1 MLAVTLL
8 AGVNDSLEHARALAE
23 FVQPVRA
30 ETPRLIVDL
39 IPYNPIDAADA
50 FQRMIRPCFTAP
62 AGFLPALA
70 DLRTPEEYLAV
81 DILTTPPW
89 PGLFDHNSPGG
100 PIAVPMVIAHGTA
113 DTLIPI
119 ALSEQAVS
127 RRSRRGE
134 TIQII
139 RLPGVGHDAR
149 DESAGYLM
157 TWVRERFEGQGP
169 TR

>member
-1 MLAVTLL
+1 
-8 AGVNDSLEHARALAE
+8 
-23 FVQPVRA
+23 
-30 ETPRLIVDL
+30 
-39 IPYNPIDAADA
+39 
-50 FQRMIRPCFTAP
+50 MIRPCFTAP

-70 DLRTPEEYLAV
+70 DLRTPQEYLAV
-81 DILTTPPW
+81 DILATPPW
-89 PGLFDHNSPGG
+89 PGLFDHNSPDG

-119 ALSEQAVS
+119 ALSEQEVS
-127 RRSRRGE
+127 RRCRRGE

-157 TWVRERFEGQGP
+157 TWVQERFEGQGP